1 MKYIINM
8 VLRLF
13 AGVSSMRLNQDFSN
27 EQIIDQIR
35 TRGDSGGRLTLQLWE
50 RNAGIIR
57 KACKKYKG
65 FIDQEDA
72 MQECYFAFV
81 GALNEYDPEGGATF
95 AGFCFDRCRW
105 HLFRYIEECG
115 ATVRIPSHE
124 RHLITRYKRFVRQ
137 WCMNHGEEPDD
148 AVICFNL
155 NIPQDTLDRIRIDM
169 SLMDVGS
176 LDTPI
181 SEESDNATIA
191 DMVPDGSVNVEDDA
205 LESEFIKERARAV
218 WGAVDTLKPVDAE
231 AIRMCYKHGMTY
243 KEAGEAAGVSGPAI
257 RQRIASGMRDLRRGK
272 QYKVLREFV
281 DMSPTYSIS
290 IKGGSNTFNNTWT
303 SSTERAALI
312 NIRFEEERKAG
323 IERLNAIRR
332 EMLIAGHPAK

>member
-1 MKYIINM
+1 M
-8 VLRLF
+8 
-13 AGVSSMRLNQDFSN
+13 GLNRDFSN
-27 EQIIDQIR
+27 EEIINQIR
-35 TRGDSGGRLTLQLWE
+35 TRGDSNGELTLQLWE

-65 FIDQEDA
+65 FIEEEDA
-72 MQECYFAFV
+72 MQECYFAFAD
-81 GALNEYDPEGGATF
+81 ALNEYNPEGGTTF

-115 ATVRIPSHE
+115 TVVRIPSHE
-124 RHLITRYKRFVRQ
+124 RQLITRYKRFVRE
-137 WCMNHGEEPDD
+137 WSMSHGEEPDD

-155 NIPQDTLDRIRIDM
+155 SIPQDTLDRLRIDM
-169 SLMDVGS
+169 SLMDVGT

-181 SEESDNATIA
+181 SEESDTTTIA
-191 DMVPDGSVNVEDDA
+191 DTVPDGSVNVEDDA
-205 LESEFIKERARAV
+205 LESEFVEERARAV

-231 AIRMCYKHGMTY
+231 AIRMHYKQGMTY
-243 KEAGEAAGVSGPAI
+243 KEAGEAAGISGEAI
-257 RQRIASGMRDLRRGK
+257 RQRIASGMRDLRTRK
-272 QYKVLREFV
+272 KYKVLREFV
-281 DMSPTYSIS
+281 DMSPTYSIG
-290 IKGGSNTFNNTWT
+290 IKGGSNTFNHTWT

-332 EMLIAGHPAK
+332 EMLEAGHPANVTP